1 MAINT
6 LKIFNTNHLVDLAT
20 LPEYDDFSVIDISLP
35 VLKLQAEQT
44 PVQFLDSLKLPVY
57 IKNIDAAPE
66 VLVSLVNSVLDLDKV
81 IASCSQNYYLKLV
94 SERENL
100 SSKVSFINLPI
111 REEGKQEEKV
121 FAPETDFIDNLLS
134 SFNDAAAKSNI
145 YESILKGWAFNGDN
159 NKIANYLSEILR
171 TDIMGKTT
179 VSDELKYYRFMTSVA
194 AMAGTVMNYTTLANN
209 IGITPPTAK
218 IWLKFLE
225 GTGLVYS
232 VSAIENITGKRLMKA
247 PKVYFRDTGVCCYL
261 MQIKDSNELI
271 QSLYFKKLFE
281 NFVMNLIRESY
292 IENQEE
298 ISWRFYRD
306 SNAKE
311 ISAIIERDNMLY
323 PVMIDL
329 GNISSNK
336 LNKTFDIIKGYCEE
350 NNLELGTGSFISLGK
365 KTCEL
370 KSKNAILQIDVN
382 DLIK

>member
-1 MAINT
+1 MATNT
-6 LKIFNTNHLVDLAT
+6 LRIFNTNHLVDLAS
-20 LPEYDDFSVIDISLP
+20 LPEYAVFSVIDISLP
-35 VLKLQAEQT
+35 IFKLQAEQT
-44 PVQFLDSLKLPVY
+44 PAQFLGSLKLPIY

-66 VLVSLVNSVLDLDKV
+66 VLVSLVNSDLDLDNI

-100 SSKVSFINLPI
+100 SSRVSFINLPI
-111 REEGKQEEKV
+111 REAGKQEEKV
-121 FAPETDFIDNLLS
+121 FAPEADFVDNLLS
-134 SFNDAAAKSNI
+134 PYKDAAAKSNI
-145 YESILKGWAFNGDN
+145 YESILKGWAFNGDH

-232 VSAIENITGKRLMKA
+232 VNAIENITGKRLMKA

-271 QSLYFKKLFE
+271 QSIHYKKLFD

-311 ISAIIERDNMLY
+311 ISAIIKRQNVIY
-323 PVMIDL
+323 PII
-329 GNISSNK
+329 ISLEKMTANK
-336 LNKTFDIIKGYCEE
+336 LSKSFAIIKGYCKD
-350 NNLELGTGSFISLGK
+350 NNLEIGTGSLITLGK
-365 KTCEL
+365 ETGILSREEGLVQINAADLL
-370 KSKNAILQIDVN
+370 K
-382 DLIK
+382 